1 MNLIDDF
8 YKITQQISGDSE
20 FEYILSLNK
29 EHFIYQAHFP
39 GNPITPGVCIIQ
51 MCKELM
57 EEHTGEKLFLKK
69 IVNVKFL
76 SVINPLE
83 YEVLRVAF
91 SKVSTMDN
99 GYKFSVS
106 VYWETIRFAKLSL
119 FLQKISVA
127 PLLADEMHELGVCV
141 VIPTYNNAQF
151 LQTVLDEVLQYT
163 PAVIVVNDGATDRTG
178 ELLEP
183 YRSRITVISYSQN
196 KGKGYALCQGF
207 DRAEAAGY
215 SYAITMDS
223 DGQHSAA
230 DLPLF
235 VETIKKYPESMLIGS
250 RELRQENMPSGNTFA
265 NVFSNFW
272 FTVQTGIRLPD
283 TQTGFRLY
291 PLKRMKG
298 MRAST
303 SRYEAELELL
313 VRSAWRNIRQIPIR
327 IQVYYPPAGERVS
340 HFRPYVD
347 FFRISLLNT
356 LLVPA
361 AVLYG
366 YPSRFIRS
374 ISKNRWFAFL

>member
-8 YKITQQISGDSE
+8 YKITQGISGDSE

-29 EHFIYQAHFP
+29 EHFIYRAHFP
-39 GNPITPGVCIIQ
+39 GNPITPGVCLIQ

-57 EEHTGEKLFLKK
+57 EAHSGEKLFLRK

-83 YEVLRVAF
+83 HEALRLAF
-91 SKVSTMDN
+91 SKVSTVDD
-99 GYKFSVS
+99 GFKCSVS
-106 VYWETIRFAKLSL
+106 VYWETIQFAKLSL
-119 FLQKISVA
+119 FLQRIPLV
-127 PLLADEMHELGVCV
+127 PLLANEMQELGVCV
-141 VIPTYNNAQF
+141 LIPTYNNEQS
-151 LQTVLDEVLQYT
+151 LQKVLDAVLQYT
-163 PAVIVVNDGATDRTG
+163 SAVIVVNDGSTDHTA

-183 YRSRITVISYSQN
+183 YQSRISILSYSQN
-196 KGKGYALCQGF
+196 RGKGYALSQGF
-207 DRAEAAGY
+207 DKAEAAGY

-235 VETIKKYPESMLIGS
+235 VETIKKYPGSMLIGS
-250 RELRQENMPSGNTFA
+250 RALRQENMPSGNTFA

-291 PLKRMKG
+291 PLKSMKG
-298 MRAST
+298 MRASS

-313 VRSAWRNIRQIPIR
+313 VRSAWRNIRQIPIG
-327 IQVYYPPAGERVS
+327 IQVYYPPAGERVT
-340 HFRPYVD
+340 HFRPYID

-361 AVLYG
+361 AILYG

-374 ISKNRWFAFL
+374 ISKNR